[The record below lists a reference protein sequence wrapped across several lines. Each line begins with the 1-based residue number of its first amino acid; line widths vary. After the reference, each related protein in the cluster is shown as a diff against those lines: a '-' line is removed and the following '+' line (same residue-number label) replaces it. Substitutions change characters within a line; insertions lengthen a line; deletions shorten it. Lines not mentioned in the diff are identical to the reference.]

1 MPTSM
6 GKRLHWGSRVFKRWV
21 SGSPKCLW
29 VGFVLFNK
37 RTSFGFIYCF
47 PSFLKVHCFLR
58 LHEFLLQPRGVKLT
72 ERRNTRN
79 SEQTVPLKIKKAVGK
94 IRVEGNLTISTDFYP
109 SNTMN
114 LNRILIVNYG
124 MKWRFSI
131 DVF

>member
-1 MPTSM
+1 
-6 GKRLHWGSRVFKRWV
+6 
-21 SGSPKCLW
+21 
-29 VGFVLFNK
+29 
-37 RTSFGFIYCF
+37 
-47 PSFLKVHCFLR
+47 
-58 LHEFLLQPRGVKLT
+58 LQPRGVKLT

-124 MKWRFSI
+124 MK
-131 DVF
+131 